1 MSWLKSNDKE
11 WLDSLFSTPSRRGPK
26 T

>member
-1 MSWLKSNDKE
+1 MSWLQSNDRE
-11 WLDSLFSTPSRRGPK
+11 WLDSLLSTPSRRGPK